1 MDRGMENNAKRPLI
15 LIACLVA
22 LALGAWGE
30 SEVEKNA
37 RQMPGGDPAHG
48 ALLVRRYGCNACHII
63 PGVPGARGKVG
74 PSLDGI
80 ASRVYLAGKLNNTPP
95 NLIRWIRDPQ
105 GVLRGTAMPNM
116 GVSEQE
122 GRDLAAYLYTLR

>member
-1 MDRGMENNAKRPLI
+1 MDNDSKPLLI
-15 LIACLVA
+15 LIVFLVA
-22 LALGAWGE
+22 LALGACGE

-37 RQMPGGDPAHG
+37 RQMTGGDPGHG
-48 ALLVRRYGCNACHII
+48 AVLVRKYGCNACHMI
-63 PGVPGARGKVG
+63 PGVPGAKGKVG

-105 GVLRGTAMPNM
+105 GVQKGTAMPNM
-116 GVSEQE
+116 GVTEQE
-122 GRDLAAYLYTLR
+122 GRDLAAFLYTLR